1 MSSRLRAAR
10 PAIELAGTGKRYD
23 LLEDQAMLLRAV
35 LPFRRSVRRE
45 HWALRSVD
53 LEIAPGETVGIL
65 GRNGAGKTTLLRLL
79 AGVSRPTEGRVTVRG
94 RVAPLIGVGVGFH
107 PEMTGRE
114 NIFVNGMLLG
124 MRRAEV
130 ERRFDEIV
138 EFSEL
143 AEFIDSPVKFY
154 SSGMFMRLGFAV
166 AVHTDPGV
174 LLVDELLAVGDIAF
188 QLKCLE
194 RMRGLQSAGTTIL
207 LVSHSMHAI
216 RLLCPRAVLI
226 SHGRVELDG
235 PAESVIARHH
245 ELLSD
250 EAGHAAP
257 GTPGPVQVVA
267 RSLHNEGGDAH
278 AVAQD
283 DELVARFTLA
293 FEADV
298 DSPHLFFRI
307 LSDDGQLAYS
317 MQTTIGQRHRTFR
330 AGETTDIEVAFRP
343 RLGGGGTYRTSLV
356 VTDTSGVQVLA
367 NDEGGLLFYV
377 TPRLGVIGP
386 ADLGATIRV
395 DGATLSD
402 HAPLLID
409 DES

>member
-1 MSSRLRAAR
+1 MRGSSASDP
-10 PAIELAGTGKRYD
+10 PAIELQGVGKRYD
-23 LLEDQAMLLRAV
+23 LLRDDAMLLRAV
-35 LPFRRSVRRE
+35 LPFRRAERRV
-45 HWALRSVD
+45 HWAVRGID
-53 LEIAPGETVGIL
+53 LTIAAGETVGVL
-65 GRNGAGKTTLLRLL
+65 GRNGAGKTTLLRML
-79 AGVSRPTEGRVTVRG
+79 AGVSRPTEGHLTLRG

-107 PEMTGRE
+107 QEMTGRE
-114 NIFVNGMLLG
+114 NVYVNGMLLG
-124 MRRAEV
+124 LTKAEV
-130 ERRFDEIV
+130 TARFDDIV
-138 EFSEL
+138 AFAEL
-143 AEFIDSPVKFY
+143 ADFIDSPVKFY

-166 AVHTDPGV
+166 AVHADPRI
-174 LLVDELLAVGDIAF
+174 LLVDEVLAVGDIAF
-188 QLKCLE
+188 QLKCFE
-194 RMRGLQSAGTTIL
+194 RMRALQSEGTTII

-216 RLLCPRAVLI
+216 RLLCPRAVLLD
-226 SHGRVELDG
+226 HGRLEADG
-235 PAESVIARHH
+235 AAESVIARHH

-250 EAGHAAP
+250 EAGQVAP

-293 FEADV
+293 FEASV
-298 DSPHLFFRI
+298 ESPHLFFRI

-317 MQTTIGQRHRTFR
+317 MQTTIGQRHRCFR

-343 RLGGGGTYRTSLV
+343 RLGGGGTYRTSLI
-356 VTDTSGVQVLA
+356 VTDTSGVHVLA
-367 NDEGGLLFYV
+367 NDEGSLLFYV

-395 DGATLSD
+395 DGVTLSD
-402 HAPLLID
+402 HAPLLLD